1 MYKVFDLFL
10 GAPSRDWSRISL
22 IEKASFDSIDAKDR
36 REAEAKRVKG
46 TRPSLSLDGY
56 TGVYADSLY
65 GTAQVRVENGHL
77 VLDLAP
83 KMVGDMEH
91 WHYDTFKVV
100 WRDHRDGTNLVTF
113 ALDMDGKVDTMT
125 TDIGGPPEEM
135 LRMKR
140 AGDLQALTST
150 TGQ

>member
-1 MYKVFDLFL
+1 M
-10 GAPSRDWSRISL
+10 
-22 IEKASFDSIDAKDR
+22 
-36 REAEAKRVKG
+36 
-46 TRPSLSLDGY
+46 
-56 TGVYADSLY
+56 
-65 GTAQVRVENGHL
+65 ENGHL
-77 VLDLAP
+77 VLDHAP
-83 KMVGDMEH
+83 KMIGDMEH

-140 AGDLQALTST
+140 AGDLQARTST